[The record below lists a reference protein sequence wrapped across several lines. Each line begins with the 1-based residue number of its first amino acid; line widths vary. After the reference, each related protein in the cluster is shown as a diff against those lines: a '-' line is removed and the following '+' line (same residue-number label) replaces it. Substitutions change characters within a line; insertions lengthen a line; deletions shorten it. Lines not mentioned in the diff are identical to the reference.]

1 MQVTESRSLNQRS
14 GVREAAAAAK
24 RALNCNGCPRYGR
37 PLDGM
42 SSFKERHRA
51 RAAIQNQFKDP
62 TPNCWR
68 AVRPMTVSVHG
79 VGVKHQ
85 VGREVLHQ
93 NDELRNLRGAY
104 RGG

>member
-51 RAAIQNQFKDP
+51 RAAIQNQFKISA
-62 TPNCWR
+62 PNCR
-68 AVRPMTVSVHG
+68 AAVAPMIVTLCWIDDQQEVRRQIF
-79 VGVKHQ
+79 HQ
-85 VGREVLHQ
+85 RIEFR
-93 NDELRNLRGAY
+93 ELR
-104 RGG
+104 GG